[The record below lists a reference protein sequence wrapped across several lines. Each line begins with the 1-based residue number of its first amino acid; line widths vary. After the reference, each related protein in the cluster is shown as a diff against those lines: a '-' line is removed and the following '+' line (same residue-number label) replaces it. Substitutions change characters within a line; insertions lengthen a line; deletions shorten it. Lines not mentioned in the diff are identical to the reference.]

1 MSGSLRWRR
10 RHAARRGVWQ
20 GDWYRPARWV
30 PSPNFGPRPVGLA
43 VRLAVMHSISLPP
56 GRYGGDAIERFFTNR
71 LDPIAHPY
79 YAGLDGV
86 AVSAH
91 FLVRRDGEIVQ
102 FVGIGERA
110 WHAGASVWRGVPNC
124 NDYALGIELE
134 GLEGWSF
141 EPAQYRAAARLLRH
155 AAQVWPVAEVV
166 GHEHVAPG
174 RKGDPGPGFDWRRLV
189 RLLRRSM
196 K

>member
-79 YAGLDGV
+79 YAALAGV

-91 FLVRRDGEIVQ
+91 FLVRRNGEIVQ

-174 RKGDPGPGFDWRRLV
+174 RKGDPGPGFDWRRLG